1 MQIRKWLDA
10 KATRMDGTI
19 LQGFWSSLFSFHIR
33 KNLVTL
39 VSLLGKKTASLANL
53 NISFFSGGFTSY
65 YKHCELINWK
75 EEKLKWKEN
84 REGEEE
90 FAIEERGEGTPAVW
104 SHSKAESKD

>member
-1 MQIRKWLDA
+1 MVFFVFIPYSKESCDFGFPIR
-10 KATRMDGTI
+10 
-19 LQGFWSSLFSFHIR
+19 
-33 KNLVTL
+33 
-39 VSLLGKKTASLANL
+39 KKTASLANL

-90 FAIEERGEGTPAVW
+90 FAIEERGEGTPVVW